1 MTRYVPLTPDGEYYA
16 PRILSVIKDEV
27 EVDPEVNDEDI
38 LWRLQPQLITREVI
52 RSAITELMG
61 EQTDAARRW
70 VGSGR
75 PEQDKTIDE
84 IVFHLEKRYKIFIDG
99 SNYIY

>member
-61 EQTDAARRW
+61 EQTAAARRW

-75 PEQDKTIDE
+75 PEQDLTIDE
-84 IVFHLEKRYKIFIDG
+84 IVFQMETRYKIVIDG